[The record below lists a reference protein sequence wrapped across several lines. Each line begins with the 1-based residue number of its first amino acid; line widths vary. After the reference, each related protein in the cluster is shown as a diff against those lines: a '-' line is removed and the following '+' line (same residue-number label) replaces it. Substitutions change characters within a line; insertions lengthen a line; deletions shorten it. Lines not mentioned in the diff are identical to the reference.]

1 LIVDEKIEKLV
12 NKAVGIMAK
21 SNDILHDEG
30 HIKRMLEDWNKLSAE
45 IKEDVNCDA
54 VVVAIC
60 WHDTWLAS
68 HDYKGFWGVIWK
80 YIREG
85 KGSAKMFRKAAN
97 EVGLDE
103 SLIDLVADAIKNH
116 SSIPGN
122 KQKTIEA
129 KILWDVDNL
138 ETWSYPRLSKMIG
151 KIGSTIDKSEAKQIR
166 VAKTYWDLIMKKRVA
181 SRLYFDWCK
190 KEFTKRKKDFVK
202 KIKILEMRYG
212 KLGIA

>member
-1 LIVDEKIEKLV
+1 MKEKIDKLV
-12 NKAVGIMAK
+12 NEAIKIMAK
-21 SNDILHDEG
+21 SGDLLHDED
-30 HIKRMLEDWNKLSAE
+30 HVKRMLEDWNKLSE
-45 IKEDVNCDA
+45 KIKEDVNCDA

-85 KGSAKMFRKAAN
+85 RGSAKMFRKAAN
-97 EVGLDE
+97 EVGLDDNLTE
-103 SLIDLVADAIKNH
+103 LVADAIKNH
-116 SSIPGN
+116 PSLPGN

-138 ETWSYPRLSKMIG
+138 ETWSYPRLAKIIK
-151 KIGSTIDKSEAKQIR
+151 KIGGTINKSEVKQIR
-166 VAKTYWDLIMKKRVA
+166 AAKTYWDLIMKKRVA

-190 KEFTKRKKDFVK
+190 KEFTKRKVEFVE
-202 KIKILEMRYG
+202 KIRILELRYG
-212 KLGIA
+212 KLGLD